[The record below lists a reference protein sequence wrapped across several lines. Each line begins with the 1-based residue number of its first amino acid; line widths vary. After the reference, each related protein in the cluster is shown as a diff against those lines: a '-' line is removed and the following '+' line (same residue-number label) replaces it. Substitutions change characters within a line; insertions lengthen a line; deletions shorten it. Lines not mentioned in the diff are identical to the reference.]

1 MLMSCEDKLVLMV
14 DQLNNNQVMLRD
26 NMYTSIDDEIASL
39 QCHFKCLNV
48 DATIVTVMDALKMDF
63 IPDDCFDLIID
74 KGYQNSIIAQILLSY
89 SFIFLSSR
97 SVRLSALHSKE
108 YF

>member
-1 MLMSCEDKLVLMV
+1 MHRLMMKLHHYNVI
-14 DQLNNNQVMLRD
+14 LN
-26 NMYTSIDDEIASL
+26 I
-39 QCHFKCLNV
+39 

-89 SFIFLSSR
+89 SFIFLSFR
-97 SVRLSALHSKE
+97 SV
-108 YF
+108 